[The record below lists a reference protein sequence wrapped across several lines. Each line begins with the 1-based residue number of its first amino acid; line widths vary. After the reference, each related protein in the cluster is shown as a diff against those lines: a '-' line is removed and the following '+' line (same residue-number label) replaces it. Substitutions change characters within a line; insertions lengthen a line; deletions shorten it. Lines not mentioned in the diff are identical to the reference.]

1 MHIRAAAVTDLPAI
15 QAIYAYH
22 VLNGTGS
29 FEEVPPSLEGI
40 TERFRKAMERGAA
53 WLVAEDASGVL
64 GYGYYGPFR
73 PRTAYRYTV
82 ENSVYVRE
90 DVRRQGVGKAILAKL
105 IEAAERQGFRQMIAV
120 IGDAENTASIG
131 VHASLGFTQVARLR
145 NCGLKFG
152 RWLDVIYMQ
161 VALGRGASDI
171 PSLAASPSPDISGP
185 GSADAPD

>member
-171 PSLAASPSPDISGP
+171 PSPATSPSPDISGP